1 MAISNPRS
9 LDAALRPG
17 RLACAGE
24 WSGKG
29 KTMKIT
35 QEGDGLLLNMGQ
47 GSPTL
52 IVASTAK
59 NTEEV
64 WPMQWAAMREPSDD
78 ALYILELPTPTSSR
92 LYVKKPGDDRIVEF
106 VRGDGVCP
114 PPAAPYDGRMQ
125 SSANNL
131 RPPPMLTTGSQRS
144 RSRPSLVRAQPRSR
158 SPRPRGRAGPP
169 QDQGRWRRP
178 SGGPAT
184 RGESNRDMST
194 SEQAIREE
202 MVTFVKR
209 GQRESP
215 AFKER
220 WAAFCDRFGRGFYDP
235 ARHNMRFLEDFT
247 HSERKGGHRSCSRR
261 SSRSLSRR
269 PPRVSSPPPRRSQSR
284 SRSVCRRRRRCIR
297 RGPSRMRR
305 RRSLRGP
312 RRGGRGRCHRDRDRD
327 RDRDRSASGMPSRQ
341 AARRGAEAALADAE
355 RQLARVRDA
364 AVPETAD
371 ALRKAEEERQ
381 TEIIRAVELE
391 RSDAEENLRTRL
403 IEAEAKLQHEKAE
416 RMREAEHKLDKAI
429 ASRLREAEERLRRD
443 VDARI
448 EEVRRSTEEST
459 RAALEDAERRAQAE
473 ASAKVKD
480 AEERVQRARA
490 RATSMVASNEKHS
503 GSEGES
509 GGTSSSSYSG
519 SASPCR
525 EGTSGGGGGGPGRG
539 GFYERPWN

>member
-1 MAISNPRS
+1 MAFSNSRS

-17 RLACAGE
+17 RLACVGE

-35 QEGDGLLLNMGQ
+35 EEGDGLMLNMGQ

-52 IVASTAK
+52 IVVPTNK

-64 WPMQWAAMREPSDD
+64 WPMQWSAMREPSDD

-106 VRGDGVCP
+106 VRGGASS
-114 PPAAPYDGRMQ
+114 PPAAQSDGHMQ
-125 SSANNL
+125 SNVSNL
-131 RPPPMLTTGSQRS
+131 RPPPILTTGSQRS
-144 RSRPSLVRAQPRSR
+144 RSLPSLQPRSR

-169 QDQGRWRRP
+169 QEQGRWRRP
-178 SGGPAT
+178 SGGPLP
-184 RGESNRDMST
+184 RGDSTRDMSA

-235 ARHNMRFLEDFT
+235 ARHNTRFLEDFT
-247 HSERKGGHRSCSRR
+247 QSERKGGHRSCSRR

-269 PPRVSSPPPRRSQSR
+269 PARVSSPPPRRSQSR
-284 SRSVCRRRRRCIR
+284 HRSLCRRRRRCIR
-297 RGPSRMRR
+297 RGPSRMQRR
-305 RRSLRGP
+305 LRGP
-312 RRGGRGRCHRDRDRD
+312 RRGARGRCHRN
-327 RDRDRSASGMPSRQ
+327 RSASGMPSRQ

-364 AVPETAD
+364 AVPDTAE
-371 ALRKAEEERQ
+371 AIRKAEEERQ
-381 TEIIRAVELE
+381 SEIIRAVEIA
-391 RSDAEENLRTRL
+391 RRDADENLHTRL
-403 IEAEAKLQHEKAE
+403 SEAEAKLQREKAE

-429 ASRLREAEERLRRD
+429 ASRLREAEERLRQE
-443 VDARI
+443 VDARV

-473 ASAKVKD
+473 ASAKVKEG
-480 AEERVQRARA
+480 EERVQKARA
-490 RATSMVASNEKHS
+490 RAASLRDSNEKHS

-525 EGTSGGGGGGPGRG
+525 EGTSGAAVGGGGGPGRG
-539 GFYERPWN
+539 GAYERPWH

>member
-1 MAISNPRS
+1 MAFSNPRS

-35 QEGDGLLLNMGQ
+35 QEGDQLLLNMGQ

-52 IVASTAK
+52 IVAPTTK

-64 WPMQWAAMREPSDD
+64 WPMQWAAMREPSEP

-106 VRGDGVCP
+106 VRGGGVCTP
-114 PPAAPYDGRMQ
+114 PVAPSDGRVQ
-125 SSANNL
+125 SSTNNL
-131 RPPPMLTTGSQRS
+131 RPPPILTTGTQRS
-144 RSRPSLVRAQPRSR
+144 RSRPSLVTAQPRSR
-158 SPRPRGRAGPP
+158 SPRPRGRAGP

-178 SGGPAT
+178 SGGPVT
-184 RGESNRDMST
+184 RGESNRDMSA

-202 MVTFVKR
+202 MVTFIKR

-235 ARHNMRFLEDFT
+235 ARHNTRFLEDFT

-269 PPRVSSPPPRRSQSR
+269 PARASSPPPRRSQSR

-312 RRGGRGRCHRDRDRD
+312 RRGARRCHRN
-327 RDRDRSASGMPSRQ
+327 RSTSGMPSRQ
-341 AARRGAEAALADAE
+341 AARRGANAALADAE
-355 RQLARVRDA
+355 RHLARVRDA
-364 AVPETAD
+364 AVPETAE
-371 ALRKAEEERQ
+371 ALRKAEEKRQ

-391 RSDAEENLRTRL
+391 RSDAEENLRARL

-443 VDARI
+443 VDARV

-459 RAALEDAERRAQAE
+459 RTALEDAERRAQAE
-473 ASAKVKD
+473 ASAKVKE
-480 AEERVQRARA
+480 AEERVQKARA
-490 RATSMVASNEKHS
+490 RAASFRDSNEKHS
-503 GSEGES
+503 GSECES

-519 SASPCR
+519 SASPCH
-525 EGTSGGGGGGPGRG
+525 EGTTGGGGSGGGGGPGRG
-539 GFYERPWN
+539 GAYERPWN